1 MMYEKLTVE
10 INGKQ
15 HKILHC
21 MGHGQCKCKSCE
33 EKGKYY
39 VSWTDWFY
47 KIDENSP
54 AICYDCLREK
64 LENEQQKDN

>member
-1 MMYEKLTVE
+1 MTYEKLTVE

-15 HKILHC
+15 HEILHC

-33 EKGKYY
+33 AKGKYY

-54 AICYDCLREK
+54 AMCYDCLREK
-64 LENEQQKDN
+64 LANERN